1 MTACFRFKA
10 ENDRLRNAVDLD
22 VAEQLEQ
29 VQRERELERRQLQE
43 EIDALR
49 KGGTEK
55 MSSAE
60 LQKYSDIQEELERMR
75 SKSEAAEKEL
85 AEIRGRSSDKPIVPA
100 KAGGMDE
107 GERER
112 MRLLMRAEKVR
123 CSRALNRVGLICYC
137 RPSRGARPWT
147 SSSLTTAKSLP
158 RRYPVSKCKS
168 WSGMRRWRMPV
179 RLFRLQVR
187 RRDPGR
193 QVGRRLQ
200 CTRRV
205 ELCGGARLSWR
216 LCIERTLI
224 IHVVNAC
231 IVLSSLRKIAG
242 LRLNF
247 EGLR

>member
-1 MTACFRFKA
+1 VTACCRFKA

-123 CSRALNRVGLICYC
+123 LFCAHKTIRVSLFCHFYY
-137 RPSRGARPWT
+137 RRSRGARPWT
-147 SSSLTTAKSLP
+147 SSSSTTAKSLP
-158 RRYPVSKCKS
+158 RRYLASKCRS
-168 WSGMRRWRMPV
+168 WSATRRWRMLEL
-179 RLFRLQVR
+179 LFRLQAR
-187 RRDPGR
+187 RRGPGR
-193 QVGRRLQ
+193 PVGRRLQ
-200 CTRRV
+200 CMRRV
-205 ELCGGARLSWR
+205 VLRGGARLS
-216 LCIERTLI
+216 
-224 IHVVNAC
+224 
-231 IVLSSLRKIAG
+231 
-242 LRLNF
+242 
-247 EGLR
+247 